1 MQSEVDYV
9 PFDQQLRDEF
19 AYLYRVACDE
29 TADFQSQLSK
39 DDLSVHEVLR
49 AHFSIAEYFT
59 EQGQGIGG
67 IGVKDVGMLISALAR
82 QNAGYGAVQKWQT
95 VHQKA
100 ATLLYGLV
108 MNHPFY
114 DANKRT
120 AYLSTVYYLSR
131 SGYILEI
138 TEKQL
143 EDLTVQIAERQLK
156 KYPRYR
162 DLLKKSADP
171 EVEYLAYYFKKNSR
185 LADRNQYLVTYRELD
200 RLLRKYKAH
209 LENPSNSLIDVMQWQ
224 EIETRHKW
232 YSKPKTTPEV
242 RRVCRLGFP
251 GWNKQVGQGRL
262 KHVREQLKLTVKD
275 GVDAQ
280 SFFNGL
286 DDMKVLMQMYEGAL
300 TRLADR

>member
-9 PFDQQLRDEF
+9 PFEQQLRDEF
-19 AYLYRVACDE
+19 GYLYRTSCDE
-29 TADFQSQLSK
+29 TADFQAQLSK

-59 EQGQGIGG
+59 DQGQGIGG
-67 IGVKDVGMLISALAR
+67 VGVKDVGMLISALAR
-82 QNAGYGAVQKWQT
+82 QNAGYGNVQKWTT

-100 ATLLYGLV
+100 ATLLFGLV

-120 AYLSTVYYLSR
+120 AYLSTVYYLYR
-131 SGYILEI
+131 SGYILEV

-143 EDLTVQIAERQLK
+143 EDLTVQVAEKQLK

-162 DLLKKSADP
+162 DLLKKSQDP

-200 RLLRKYKAH
+200 KLLQKYDAH
-209 LENPSNSLIDVMQWQ
+209 LANPNNNMIDVMQWQ
-224 EIETRHKW
+224 EVEVRHGW
-232 YSKPKTTPEV
+232 LSKPKKTKEL
-242 RRVCRLGFP
+242 RRVFRLGFP
-251 GWNKQVGQGRL
+251 GWNKQVKQGRL
-262 KHVREQLKLTVKD
+262 KHVRDQLKLSAKD
-275 GVDAQ
+275 GVDSQ

-286 DDMKVLMQMYEGAL
+286 DDMKVLMQTYEGAL